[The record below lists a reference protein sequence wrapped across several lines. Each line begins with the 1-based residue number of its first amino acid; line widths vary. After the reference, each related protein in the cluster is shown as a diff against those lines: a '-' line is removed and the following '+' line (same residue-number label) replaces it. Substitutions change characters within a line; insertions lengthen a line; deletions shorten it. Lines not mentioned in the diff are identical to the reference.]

1 MLRSVG
7 GTRRAYNFCSSAGV
21 HLGDTFLQV
30 PQSSYEIC
38 LELLL
43 ATGGEELCSPIMDIG
58 FSLLLSHVRLLRP
71 NGL

>member
-1 MLRSVG
+1 MLSSIG
-7 GTRRAYNFCSSAGV
+7 GTRKACNSCSSAGV

-43 ATGGEELCSPIMDIG
+43 ATGGEESCSPTMDMG
-58 FSLLLSHVRLLRP
+58 FPLLLSCVRLL
-71 NGL
+71 